1 MSFSRIPGHS
11 EIIEKLVLSV
21 REGRVSHAQLFTGP
35 EGCGSLALAFAYA
48 RYIGCENRSETD
60 SCGSCKSCLKHEKM
74 IHPDMHYV
82 FPVIKKK
89 NSTDEPLS
97 DDYLAAWREFN
108 QKSPFGRVNDWLAF
122 IGAGEH
128 NAQGMIYTAESA
140 EIIRKMS
147 LKPYESDYKIMVIW
161 QPERMNP
168 TSANKLLKLLEE
180 PPERT
185 IFILVSD
192 EPDRLLPT
200 IISRCQI
207 VKIPPFSTGEIK
219 SYLRASF
226 GATETEAENTARL
239 ARGNIARAE
248 ELSNADEALKQN
260 LGYFREL
267 MRYAW
272 KRDVI
277 ELIKWAENITS
288 EGREAQKNFLDYSLR
303 LLRENFMLT
312 LNQKMNELVFLSEEE
327 ADFSGKFHPFIKF
340 ENIQPLAGQFSLA
353 ISHIEANGYARLVFL
368 DLALKVTKLI
378 R

>member
-21 REGRVSHAQLFTGP
+21 HEGRVSHAQLFTGP
-35 EGCGSLALAFAYA
+35 EGCGSLALALAYA
-48 RYIGCENRSETD
+48 KFIGCENRGESD
-60 SCGSCKSCLKHEKM
+60 SCGTCKSCVKHEKM

-89 NSTDEPLS
+89 NSNDEPLS
-97 DDYLAAWREFN
+97 DDYLAEWREFN
-108 QKSPFGRVNDWLAF
+108 TNSPFGRVNDWFAA
-122 IGAGEH
+122 IGAGEN
-128 NAQGMIYTAESA
+128 NAQGMIYSVESA

-161 QPERMNP
+161 LPERMNN

-180 PPERT
+180 PPDKT
-185 IFILVSD
+185 VFILVSD

-200 IISRCQI
+200 IISRCQLL
-207 VKIPPFSTGEIK
+207 KIPPFTNSEIK
-219 SYLRASF
+219 SYLRSSY
-226 GATETEAENTARL
+226 GATDTEADNMARL

-248 ELSNADEALKQN
+248 ELSKTDESLKQN
-260 LGYFREL
+260 LRFFREL
-267 MRYAW
+267 MRNAW

-277 ELIKWAENITS
+277 ELIKWADEIS
-288 EGREAQKNFLDYSLR
+288 AGGREAQKNFLNYSLR
-303 LLRENFMLT
+303 LLRENFMLS
-312 LNQKMNELVFLSEEE
+312 LNQKQNELVFLSDEE
-327 ADFSGKFHPFIKF
+327 ASFSEKFHPYINF
-340 ENIQPLAGQFSLA
+340 ENIQTLAGQFSLA